1 MDSQQELL
9 KQKLQMWREAKT
21 KPGIASSKPGRQKP
35 VKGNFLENSR
45 PVIAGSKQ
53 AGKKPILRG
62 TQLGNSLPT
71 LGTQHLIK
79 PIERMNLNKSKTLG
93 RTQKSFPAK
102 KPVQP
107 KQDLK
112 QKIKLPATTMVQIQG
127 KEHLGTDVLK
137 TQMMTGNIP
146 KALPSAT
153 VRSNAMNAKGIK
165 RLSRNFTAINKVNQ
179 NVRGKVQSACEGITM
194 KRAAPMR
201 DRLKSW
207 REKKEMNKV
216 KTAERPK
223 VPENKL
229 TKSIGR
235 PHPSSFVASS
245 KKLNNIIQSYVSSD
259 KKSQENGNKTP
270 KTPSNPRRAKR
281 PLNFSTNEASAKR
294 ARHLS
299 ISKSVSR
306 LADTPG
312 TPNPRASGRTPRRT
326 PKNAMEDEQH
336 HMREKLESWLKAHG
350 KTPERHR
357 HATCYHGAC
366 EEPWRDPV
374 QLASP
379 GLDECQLARQKTVLD
394 HEDIAREVKKHIG
407 TCMEKYQEGVLA
419 ETVLLE
425 LESRVGQVSSG
436 RTVSSYWL
444 CKARLMEDLG
454 NDAQTVEVYDE
465 AMKSGAEPKM
475 DILKAL
481 HNFTTRLLQFDME
494 GDKDHD
500 AKRKAQT
507 EKKKPRRSVRIMEVP
522 LTMPKKMS
530 RVQHQ
535 VDEDNI
541 INSSAVKFSVSSCTP
556 LMKNLRLNDDDNS
569 PKCYVVTPVRRSTRK
584 SFTDLPRMLQDHD
597 EVIDNLD
604 DLSDHK
610 KNKMLYN
617 DNRNLSEKLDFDS
630 EDEEEEGSSGDAEKE
645 N

>member
-1 MDSQQELL
+1 M
-9 KQKLQMWREAKT
+9 
-21 KPGIASSKPGRQKP
+21 
-35 VKGNFLENSR
+35 
-45 PVIAGSKQ
+45 
-53 AGKKPILRG
+53 
-62 TQLGNSLPT
+62 
-71 LGTQHLIK
+71 IK
-79 PIERMNLNKSKTLG
+79 PIERMNLKSKTLG
-93 RTQKSFPAK
+93 QNQKSFPSK
-102 KPVQP
+102 THP

-112 QKIKLPATTMVQIQG
+112 PKINLPSKVQNHG
-127 KEHLGTDVLK
+127 KEQLRADVLK
-137 TQMMTGNIP
+137 TRTMAGNIP
-146 KALPSAT
+146 KTLASAT
-153 VRSNAMNAKGIK
+153 ARSNMMNAKGVK
-165 RLSRNFTAINKVNQ
+165 RLSRNFTALNKANQ
-179 NVRGKVQSACEGITM
+179 SARGKVQSTREASM
-194 KRAAPMR
+194 KQGKNQAVPI
-201 DRLKSW
+201 
-207 REKKEMNKV
+207 
-216 KTAERPK
+216 RPK
-223 VPENKL
+223 VTENQKA
-229 TKSIGR
+229 TKSVVR

-245 KKLNNIIQSYVSSD
+245 KKLNNIIQTYVSSD
-259 KKSQENGNKTP
+259 SKSQETGNKTP
-270 KTPSNPRRAKR
+270 KTPKNPRRAKR

-312 TPNPRASGRTPRRT
+312 TPKPRAAGRTPRRT
-326 PKNAMEDEQH
+326 PKNALENEQQ
-336 HMREKLESWLKAHG
+336 HMREKLESWLKARG

-357 HATCYHGAC
+357 HTSCYHGGC

-394 HEDIAREVKKHIG
+394 HEDIAREVKKHVG
-407 TCMEKYQEGVLA
+407 TCMENYQEGVPA
-419 ETVLLE
+419 EKVLLD
-425 LESRVGQVSSG
+425 LDSLVGEVPSG
-436 RTVSSYWL
+436 RAVSSYWL

-454 NDAQTVEVYDE
+454 NDARTVEVYDE

-494 GDKDHD
+494 VDKDRD
-500 AKRKAQT
+500 LERKAQT
-507 EKKKPRRSVRIMEVP
+507 EKKKSRRSVRILEVP

-541 INSSAVKFSVSSCTP
+541 LNSSTVKFSVSSCTP
-556 LMKNLRLNDDDNS
+556 LMKNLRLNDEDHS

-597 EVIDNLD
+597 EVIDDLD
-604 DLSDHK
+604 DLSDSK

-617 DNRNLSEKLDFDS
+617 ENRNLSEKLDFDS
-630 EDEEEEGSSGDAEKE
+630 EGEDSDEAEKE